1 MKEEVNMTSKYKK
14 SIKVV
19 SIADPNLMKR
29 IEDCELS
36 MRTLN
41 CLRNFPLTYLE
52 ELASITPHEL
62 LRTPNFGRKS
72 LNEVKEILNMYGM
85 MLGTGEKKDYLV
97 INTTN
102 TFEIIPGKTYSRNEL
117 EDFMTRK
124 EIEVNIIPRDIRNA
138 ERINGVRELA

>member
-1 MKEEVNMTSKYKK
+1 MTSKYKK

-36 MRTLN
+36 LRTLN
-41 CLRNFPLTYLE
+41 CLRLLELTYLE
-52 ELASITPHEL
+52 ELTSITQNEL

-72 LNEVKEILNMYGM
+72 LNEVKEILNMHGM
-85 MLGTGEKKDYLV
+85 MLGTGKRKDYLV
-97 INTTN
+97 IKTTN

-117 EDFMTRK
+117 EHFMAR

-138 ERINGVRELA
+138 ERINGVREII